1 MRIHVRIHVS
11 TTSSLKSAALK
22 VQSEVI
28 MLGWLSN
35 LSVFKMTGFVAVVIS
50 LLGVIVP
57 EAV

>member
-1 MRIHVRIHVS
+1 
-11 TTSSLKSAALK
+11 
-22 VQSEVI
+22 